1 MTATPCFGPDDL
13 DRVNS
18 LSASHELQVHA
29 RECPRCGALLASFR
43 MFQDPSAG
51 PSASQIEEAE
61 ARLSGAIARELGVPL
76 PAPLG
81 PASHAATPARTPDR
95 DRTPGASWIQRLL
108 HPSMRPALA
117 VAALVIVAGAVTLMP
132 RRAGNPPTDPLRGSS
147 ESQSLHI
154 EEAALTDHGASFR
167 WSPVPDAERYE
178 VRLYSSNLQE
188 LGRYP
193 AGANA
198 FLTLSPDGL
207 PATGSDGRML
217 YRVYALRGG
226 HVVAFSTAAP
236 LE

>member
-1 MTATPCFGPDDL
+1 
-13 DRVNS
+13 
-18 LSASHELQVHA
+18 
-29 RECPRCGALLASFR
+29 
-43 MFQDPSAG
+43 MFQDETAG
-51 PSASQIEEAE
+51 PSASQIENAE

-81 PASHAATPARTPDR
+81 PASHTAAPGHAPDS
-95 DRTPGASWIQRLL
+95 PGASWIQRLL

-117 VAALVIVAGAVTLMP
+117 ITALVIVAGAVTLMP
-132 RRAGNPPTDPLRGSS
+132 RRTGNPPPDPLRGAG
-147 ESQSLHI
+147 ESQSLRV
-154 EEAALTDHGASFR
+154 EAAELTDHGASFR